1 MAVSFVGL
9 FVLAG
14 LAGVVFLAV
23 LGLVALMTNPRT
35 RDVAR
40 ILLGGTAALAV
51 MLVVVAGF
59 LFTLRVERQ
68 ENVRR
73 EARLEQLGQQ
83 FRYKET
89 LPDPAESA
97 TLAAPAAVPDPL
109 APPEKP
115 ADPVHHES
123 DLVDGEAAKA
133 GTEAAEA
140 EAVVLEKPEPSDSPE
155 AEPSKGEVGE
165 AAGSETKPDPETAPD
180 EEAVAPKKP
189 DPPSSD
195 QAEASEQPAD
205 VAANDTKAVADGAMD
220 KTAVA
225 PKKPDGADSA
235 KLSVPPLVDDG
246 RPPWVDRKPYKEG
259 SVYYWPV
266 ATDPCPDSTDAEE
279 VALPKALHVAVAD
292 YVKGRLQLGSGAA
305 GRVRLAPDYLR
316 NNMVG
321 DDVWIEPLSLSVGEF
336 VRVHALV
343 KFDRQANQII
353 HEQWHQHQLKE
364 RLWLAAGLLC
374 VVICVLAL
382 VYCYLKVDLITGGS
396 RRGLLRIAAILVILG
411 LILVAAGV
419 VAAGVT

>member
-14 LAGVVFLAV
+14 AAGVVFLAV

-35 RDVAR
+35 RDVAKM
-40 ILLGGTAALAV
+40 LLGGLAALVV

-59 LFTLRVERQ
+59 FFALRVERQ
-68 ENVRR
+68 ESVRR
-73 EARLEQLGQQ
+73 EAASARLQQLGEQ
-83 FRYKET
+83 FRSKE
-89 LPDPAESA
+89 AESI
-97 TLAAPAAVPDPL
+97 TLAAPEAVPEPL
-109 APPEKP
+109 APAEKP
-115 ADPVHHES
+115 ADLAQHDS
-123 DLVDGEAAKA
+123 DAVAADAAKA
-133 GTEAAEA
+133 GTEAAE
-140 EAVVLEKPEPSDSPE
+140 EKAVVLEKPEPSDSAE
-155 AEPSKGEVGE
+155 TEPSKGEAGE
-165 AAGSETKPDPETAPD
+165 AAGDETKPDSEKAAEEET
-180 EEAVAPKKP
+180 VAPKKP
-189 DPPSSD
+189 DPPSSA
-195 QAEASEQPAD
+195 QVETSEQSGD
-205 VAANDTKAVADGAMD
+205 VAADTKAAANGATD
-220 KTAVA
+220 ETAVA

-235 KLSVPPLVDDG
+235 ELSVPPLVDDG

-259 SVYYWPV
+259 SVYYWPI

-292 YVKGRLQLGSGAA
+292 YVKDRLQLGSGAA

-353 HEQWHQHQLKE
+353 QEQWHQHQLNG

-374 VVICVLAL
+374 VAICVLAL
-382 VYCYLKVDLITGGS
+382 VYCYLKIDLITGGS

-411 LILVAAGV
+411 LMLVAAGV
-419 VAAGVT
+419 AAAAVT